1 MTMTAV
7 NTPNH
12 RSSTSSGIVND
23 NDYFDDDTYDETIAT
38 YLSQCDPPYFADD
51 DLLSLQPSNS
61 TFNDGRVSNQHQLTL
76 LQKIGVSLMPTIWLA
91 NLACNFRSACEC
103 CECNDNASIP
113 ALGSTRNAT
122 TTREKLNDKKCSKN
136 ETNSSM
142 SNSNSAVSSSASPS
156 TLLPCV
162 PREFTSKE
170 HHRFDALQRMYHTA
184 IQLRFKD
191 TMGNEEGGTK
201 PIIPSHIYQ
210 LSPRLIIHDLRK
222 RTQMRHKLISYLESR
237 ARDTEVRLLQ
247 DLEKEAERTH
257 KVKEEKEWK
266 RQWQRLQKKNA
277 KKAKEEA
284 KAIVDRITAVQS
296 NASKKNKNN
305 TKQPTT
311 TIDSSGINKT
321 KDDFDEDQ
329 SYSVRVWCCD
339 YCNRATFPTFD
350 EAVRHEELCKNYLE
364 RKKNNIEEAE
374 AESESE
380 SDGEGEAI
388 ERILRKSSSALEN
401 QRARSIEVV
410 LNAVPPDGEEDNVVG
425 VDTQNV
431 NDSAERLVV
440 ATSAVASENNVR
452 INGATTPVLVTVK
465 MNSEERHDKV
475 YDLQKEN
482 ERPKNENRPL
492 SMSPSCSPVD
502 ATKPVPISGRD
513 IARDFMKTATI
524 DYDDRVNGTA
534 LPEPYVNTDL
544 EPDEPLGPTT
554 ISENVIETLGTAKDG
569 DASSLLRL
577 STVTYQN
584 KILTAQNNFLTQQ
597 NQSLLSANEELQCQ
611 LAAVKRQTV
620 EAIQQ
625 VQLKAYIAETAL
637 SAARDRAS
645 VMENLLVNIIT
656 DVAADEVVEQEVRES
671 IATYSSMMISQNNHE
686 SARRSM
692 SLCSGSPPLSP
703 QHESSASSSMNSHK
717 SHEQSASSKDFWGW
731 MFRNKTDVGVSSSTA
746 TAFVSDHD
754 VLSRLRRGNH
764 A

>member
-1 MTMTAV
+1 
-7 NTPNH
+7 
-12 RSSTSSGIVND
+12 
-23 NDYFDDDTYDETIAT
+23 
-38 YLSQCDPPYFADD
+38 
-51 DLLSLQPSNS
+51 
-61 TFNDGRVSNQHQLTL
+61 
-76 LQKIGVSLMPTIWLA
+76 
-91 NLACNFRSACEC
+91 
-103 CECNDNASIP
+103 
-113 ALGSTRNAT
+113 
-122 TTREKLNDKKCSKN
+122 
-136 ETNSSM
+136 
-142 SNSNSAVSSSASPS
+142 
-156 TLLPCV
+156 
-162 PREFTSKE
+162 
-170 HHRFDALQRMYHTA
+170 
-184 IQLRFKD
+184 
-191 TMGNEEGGTK
+191 MGNEEGGTK

-210 LSPRLIIHDLRK
+210 LSPRLIIHDLRE
-222 RTQMRHKLISYLESR
+222 RAQMRHKLISHLENR

-247 DLEKEAERTH
+247 DLEKEAERTQ
-257 KVKEEKEWK
+257 KAKEEKEWK
-266 RQWQRLQKKNA
+266 RHWRRLQKKKA
-277 KKAKEEA
+277 RQAKEEA
-284 KAIVDRITAVQS
+284 KAIVDRITAGQS
-296 NASKKNKNN
+296 NISKKNKNN
-305 TKQPTT
+305 TKLPTT
-311 TIDSSGINKT
+311 TIDSSGINET
-321 KDDFDEDQ
+321 NDDFDEDQ
-329 SYSVRVWCCD
+329 SYYSVRVWRCD
-339 YCNRATFPTFD
+339 YCNSATFPTFD
-350 EAVRHEELCKNYLE
+350 EAVRHEELCQNYLE
-364 RKKNNIEEAE
+364 RKKNNIEE
-374 AESESE
+374 SESE
-380 SDGEGEAI
+380 SDGEGETI
-388 ERILRKSSSALEN
+388 ERILRKSSSSLEN

-440 ATSAVASENNVR
+440 ATSAVTSENNDTISSIRVK
-452 INGATTPVLVTVK
+452 GATPPVVVTVK

-482 ERPKNENRPL
+482 ERPKNENRTL

-502 ATKPVPISGRD
+502 ATKPVPISDRD
-513 IARDFMKTATI
+513 IAQDFMKTTTI
-524 DYDDRVNGTA
+524 DYVDRVNDTA

-671 IATYSSMMISQNNHE
+671 IATYSSMMISQNNQE

-692 SLCSGSPPLSP
+692 SPCNGSPHLSP
-703 QHESSASSSMNSHK
+703 QHESSAPSSMNSHK
-717 SHEQSASSKDFWGW
+717 SHEQSAASKDFLGW
-731 MFRNKTDVGVSSSTA
+731 MFRNKTDVGVSSSAA
-746 TAFVSDHD
+746 TALVSDHD

-764 A
+764 AS